1 MPASTHEPRPSRLRQ
16 TVASLGGH
24 IAIFE
29 VVWALPFALFF
40 LHQKHAEESFTSQ
53 WVLWMVLLTATGGL
67 AVGAFMWYFVTLSRM
82 RKRSNNRWRGP

>member
-1 MPASTHEPRPSRLRQ
+1 VPASTHEPRPSRLRQ

-40 LHQKHAEESFTSQ
+40 LHQKHAEGSLTFE
-53 WVLWMVLLTATGGL
+53 WALWMVLLTATGGL
-67 AVGAFMWYFVTLSRM
+67 AVGVFMWYFVTLPRI
-82 RKRSNNRWRGP
+82 RKRSNNRRR